1 MMKPY
6 HVILHYN
13 GWSDNVTVDVPMLML
28 TTLDENKDAEKVTTD
43 DDSTRKL
50 ENMKRI
56 LNNGYT
62 SDEMIDLIKSLIYGD
77 N

>member
-1 MMKPY
+1 
-6 HVILHYN
+6 
-13 GWSDNVTVDVPMLML
+13 MLML
-28 TTLDENKDAEKVTTD
+28 TTLDENKDAEKGTTD